1 MAYTQASSGPSGEI
15 QKLQQEITGEV
26 NADAQHISTAVFGKT
41 GAMPDMRRMSDD
53 ELNARYR
60 NAYQTQDRQWLTQE
74 AQRDPEQFV
83 TVARRIGVMLPEE
96 FGQSGLPDASPPS
109 LPPSPP
115 PAPPMSA
122 PAPVLPPIT
131 APVAGPPSPGI
142 SLGAV
147 AQPAQPVPLTAPPV
161 AQGL

>member
-15 QKLQQEITGEV
+15 RKLQQEITGEV
-26 NADAQHISTAVFGKT
+26 NADAQHISTAVFGKP

-60 NAYQTQDRQWLTQE
+60 NAYDNQDRQWLTQE

-96 FGQSGLPDASPPS
+96 FGQSGLPDAAPAPS
-109 LPPSPP
+109 LPA
-115 PAPPMSA
+115 PAPPMPA
-122 PAPVLPPIT
+122 PAPVLPPIA
-131 APVAGPPSPGI
+131 APVAGLPSPGV

-161 AQGL
+161 TQGL